1 MGREPGH
8 GMLAL
13 MWWAHWAGPNL
24 QEQPNHQPISPLHTD
39 GLHGPTCLT
48 VSTASQ
54 QGQVVKFGVNGPDE
68 SEKGDGS
75 AAGAVIDDACRD
87 GALEAAQHLCL
98 CAAHGAHAHQ
108 EPECTPF
115 AQH

>member
-1 MGREPGH
+1 MNEAPPS
-8 GMLAL
+8 
-13 MWWAHWAGPNL
+13 PNDL
-24 QEQPNHQPISPLHTD
+24 RYVISPSHFSIILRHI
-39 GLHGPTCLT
+39 
-48 VSTASQ
+48 ASPRPVPPLL
-54 QGQVVKFGVNGPDE
+54 VVKFGVNGPDE
-68 SEKGDGS
+68 REKGDGS